1 MDPDV
6 QVLNSKVKLPTVVSQ
21 TVGVTFQLWLDY
33 FYKFDFGG
41 ILTFVLNCCLCLH
54 VSPVRPKL
62 NVSPFYSLAF
72 VWIVLLVLLK
82 VGN

>member
-6 QVLNSKVKLPTVVSQ
+6 QVLNSKVKIPTVVSQ
-21 TVGVTFQLWLDY
+21 TVGVMFQHRLHY
-33 FYKFDFGG
+33 FYKFEFG
-41 ILTFVLNCCLCLH
+41 ILTFVLNCCLYLH